1 MSRTKRLL
9 DDMFEAPF
17 DAQLRYQEMI
27 HEFNKQLYDGY
38 TGTDM
43 DTSKE

>member
-1 MSRTKRLL
+1 MSRTKQLL
-9 DDMFEAPF
+9 DNMFEAHF

-27 HEFNKQLYDGY
+27 HEFNKNLYNGN